1 MKFNLHGI
9 LAGLTT
15 FIGIVSSPAVAHVL
29 PPKAAAIV
37 TAVGAVYAMFSKPAV
52 EKKTK

>member
-15 FIGIVSSPAVAHVL
+15 LLGVASSPAMLHVL

-37 TAVGAVYAMFSKPAV
+37 TAAGAVYAMFSKPAV
-52 EKKTK
+52 ERKK